1 MKHPGEPE
9 NESDG
14 ENIILLSFTLL
25 YEKKKSKL
33 IFISPKLLSL
43 SLSSVLSGVKSD
55 VLSSFSV
62 MFMSC

>member
-1 MKHPGEPE
+1 MK
-9 NESDG
+9 
-14 ENIILLSFTLL
+14 NIILLSFTLL